1 MTTRVGGLAS
11 GIDTEAI
18 INALIEAKKGPI
30 TTLEDKITEESD
42 EYTAWD
48 DIDTKVQELQTVAD
62 ELFNYNLWKQM
73 SATSTNEDV
82 CTATAGASAVE
93 GTYSI
98 ALTST
103 AKAHRASSDA
113 QASTSAALGYSG
125 TFTINGADITVS
137 SSDTL
142 TTIMN
147 SINTAAADMDD
158 PVEAYLL
165 GKTLVIQR
173 AATGTGSM
181 TVSESGAD
189 NSVLRNLGVLVG
201 TPGDAGDYS
210 TLKNELQPG
219 SNLSATVNGVAVES
233 SSNEEVTDVITG
245 VTLKFYEDGEGET
258 STLTI
263 DRDSESIASYLDDF
277 ISVYNDTI
285 DYLRSMGAA
294 EVDENSSTLTSVGML
309 QGDSLIATMLNKLNS
324 IVGSANK
331 NPNID
336 QDYNSLYK
344 IGIWFV
350 DEDSSDSDSETGHLE
365 IYDEDLLENTLD
377 YHMDELEDLF
387 RAYSDNNNPAGIM
400 RQLVGTDGYLP
411 SLTDSADGS
420 ITYKMSFL
428 NDDINAKSDE
438 VDELYSRLDDYETQ
452 LWEHFAWMEDTVSNL
467 QSQLSYITAMS

>member
-1 MTTRVGGLAS
+1 
-11 GIDTEAI
+11 
-18 INALIEAKKGPI
+18 
-30 TTLEDKITEESD
+30 
-42 EYTAWD
+42 
-48 DIDTKVQELQTVAD
+48 
-62 ELFNYNLWKQM
+62 
-73 SATSTNEDV
+73 
-82 CTATAGASAVE
+82 
-93 GTYSI
+93 
-98 ALTST
+98 
-103 AKAHRASSDA
+103 
-113 QASTSAALGYSG
+113 
-125 TFTINGADITVS
+125 
-137 SSDTL
+137 
-142 TTIMN
+142 MN

>member
-11 GIDTEAI
+11 GIDTDTI

-30 TTLEDKITEESD
+30 TTLEDKITEEND

-48 DIDTKVQELQTVAD
+48 DVDTKVQELQDVAD
-62 ELFNYNLWKQM
+62 ELFNYSLWKQM

-82 CTATAGASAVE
+82 CTATTDTSAVE

-98 ALTST
+98 ALTSV

-245 VTLKFYEDGEGET
+245 VTLKFYADGEGET

-263 DRDSESIASYLDDF
+263 DRDSESIYSYLEDF
-277 ISVYNDTI
+277 IDVYNDTI

-294 EVDENSSTLTSVGML
+294 EVDENSGTLTSVGML

-331 NPNID
+331 NPNVD

-344 IGIWFV
+344 IGIWFE
-350 DEDSSDSDSETGHLE
+350 DEDSSDSDNETGHLE
-365 IYDEDLLENTLD
+365 IYDKDLLENTLD

-420 ITYKMSFL
+420 ITYKKSFL
-428 NDDINAKSDE
+428 ASDIDEKSDE
-438 VDELYSRLDDYETQ
+438 IDELYSRLNDYETQ
-452 LWEHFAWMEDTVSNL
+452 LWEHFAWMEDTVSSL